1 MEGRPGWGCPGHGS
15 LPGRLPPPKGGNDA
29 AAIAGMRLEFVAKN
43 IRSPLPLST
52 PKSLIGSVL

>member
-1 MEGRPGWGCPGHGS
+1 MLGQGMHLGGPA
-15 LPGRLPPPKGGNDA
+15 PPKGGNDA

-52 PKSLIGSVL
+52 P